1 MGARRLDNIAWYV
14 DQSALDRDEPGLRHS
29 FVASLATAL
38 DYIDPGLDPTW
49 LMGSSA
55 FAFRIFVNE
64 VFCPSAMSIFDW
76 SAILPASVEQAG
88 FCCRYISRLWHE
100 DDVEEARRSDA
111 HSAIV
116 QAIDRGVPAVVWDV
130 ADAEW
135 GLIVGYDDAR
145 SYATLTCRGE
155 SSFLPF
161 ARLGR
166 NGIDILSVAIPGERN
181 GRQRQE
187 VVRGSLRAAVGH
199 AEQREWMDRPSY
211 QDGPAAFDLWALL
224 HQRWALIVE
233 RGRPERLPDDLPRFA
248 RFYAGHHY
256 AARCYARDYLR
267 AVADGDDHL
276 IEAAAVFSDV
286 AASLRPVW
294 ECGYRTLEL
303 GVEILD
309 SLAEAI
315 RDAGL
320 AERRGIEL
328 IRLHLAEP
336 SS

>member
-1 MGARRLDNIAWYV
+1 MGARRLDDIAWYV
-14 DQSALDRDEPGLRHS
+14 DQGALDRDEPGLRHS

-64 VFCPSAMSIFDW
+64 VFCPSAMSDFDW

-100 DDVEEARRSDA
+100 DDVEEARRSSA

-116 QAIDRGVPAVVWDV
+116 EAIDRGVPAVVWDV

-135 GLIVGYDDAR
+135 GLIVGYDDAAR
-145 SYATLTCRGE
+145 SYATLTSRGE

-248 RFYAGHHY
+248 RFYAAHHY
-256 AARCYARDYLR
+256 SARCYARDYLG
-267 AVADGDDHL
+267 AVAAGDANL
-276 IEAAAVFSDV
+276 VEAAAAFADV
-286 AASLRPVW
+286 AAFLRPVW
-294 ECGYRTLEL
+294 RCTYEKGAIEGGKLK
-303 GVEILD
+303 
-309 SLAEAI
+309 SLADAI
-315 RDAGL
+315 RDAKAADL
-320 AERRGIEL
+320 RGIDL
-328 IRLHLAEP
+328 IRSHLAGL
-336 SS
+336 S